1 LEHKIFGSCSIYEER
16 LREDRSFGD
25 RSGFFE
31 DRSDKLGVERSIMHS
46 PGYIFFEDTHFSH
59 MNDIFKYKILENG
72 TALDKSEGN
81 YSLDMFALGRTS
93 MSQDFKK
100 LCSSDIDIRTGTS
113 TSTKY

>member
-1 LEHKIFGSCSIYEER
+1 MEHKIFGSCSIYDDK
-16 LREDRSFGD
+16 LFREDCGG
-25 RSGFFE
+25 SGFFE

-72 TALDKSEGN
+72 SALDKSEGN
-81 YSLDMFALGRTS
+81 YSVDMFALGRTS

-113 TSTKY
+113 TKY